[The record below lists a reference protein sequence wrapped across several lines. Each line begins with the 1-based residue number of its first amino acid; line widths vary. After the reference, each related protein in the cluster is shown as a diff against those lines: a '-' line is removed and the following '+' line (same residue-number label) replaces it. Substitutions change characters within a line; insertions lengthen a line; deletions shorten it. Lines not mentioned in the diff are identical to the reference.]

1 MKEERKINE
10 RDIKDIQYYIRSK
23 GLLGEIGMII
33 VLFVVIQ
40 VLLYFI
46 DRGLKRWKETDR
58 IRNLKSFA
66 RIDTLTGTFAKVLK
80 FIFYFI
86 GVVIALN
93 ILGFNTK
100 NLFATL
106 GIGSIVIG
114 IGAQSFIRDVIG
126 GFLIIIEDQFSVGDF
141 VRIGSVEGVVKE
153 MGIRTTRLEDYKGEI
168 HIVPNGTITT
178 LTNRSRKAQR
188 TAVEV
193 FASYEEDPD
202 KIMGIIK
209 DVLAGYSERPEF
221 LSSDIWGVTKFE
233 RSGYVI
239 TFVFFANWGDNF
251 TLEYEIREALVKKLK
266 EEEVKSFH
274 LSKEAPCYITNKE
287 IQ

>member
-10 RDIKDIQYYIRSK
+10 QDIRDIKYYIKSK
-23 GLLGEIGMII
+23 GVIGEIGMII

-46 DRGLKRWKETDR
+46 DRGLNKWKETDR

-80 FIFYFI
+80 VIFYFI

-114 IGAQSFIRDVIG
+114 IGAQSFIKDVIG

-153 MGIRTTRLEDYKGEI
+153 MGIRTTKLENYKGEI
-168 HIVPNGTITT
+168 HIIPNGTITT

-193 FASYEEDPD
+193 FVSYEEDPD
-202 KIMGIIK
+202 KIMGFIK
-209 DVLAGYSERPEF
+209 DVLKGYYERPEF
-221 LSSDIWGVTKFE
+221 LSSEIWGVTKFE
-233 RSGYVI
+233 RLGYVI

-251 TLEYEIREALVKKLK
+251 DLEYEIREAIIKKLK
-266 EEEVKSFH
+266 EEEVKTF
-274 LSKEAPCYITNKE
+274 LVLKEKPCYITSKE
-287 IQ
+287 I

>member
-10 RDIKDIQYYIRSK
+10 QDIRDIKYYIKSK
-23 GLLGEIGMII
+23 GILGEIGMII

-46 DRGLKRWKETDR
+46 DRGLKKWKETDR

-80 FIFYFI
+80 VIFYFI

-114 IGAQSFIRDVIG
+114 IGAQSFIKDVIG
-126 GFLIIIEDQFSVGDF
+126 GFLIIVEDQFSVGDF
-141 VRIGSVEGVVKE
+141 VRIGSVEGGVKE

-168 HIVPNGTITT
+168 HIIPNGTIST

-193 FASYEEDPD
+193 FVSYEEAPD
-202 KIMGIIK
+202 KIMGFIK
-209 DVLAGYSERPEF
+209 DILKGYDERPEF
-221 LSSDIWGVTKFE
+221 LSSEIWGVTKFE
-233 RSGYVI
+233 RLGYVI

-251 TLEYEIREALVKKLK
+251 DLEYEIREAIIKKLK
-266 EEEVKSFH
+266 EEEVKTF
-274 LSKEAPCYITNKE
+274 LVLKEEPCYITNKE
-287 IQ
+287 I

>member
-10 RDIKDIQYYIRSK
+10 KDIKDIQYYIKSK
-23 GLLGEIGMII
+23 GILGEIGMII
-33 VLFVVIQ
+33 VIFVVIQ

-66 RIDTLTGTFAKVLK
+66 RIDTLTSTFAKVMK
-80 FIFYFI
+80 VIFYFI
-86 GVVIALN
+86 GVIIALN

-114 IGAQSFIRDVIG
+114 IGAQSFIKDVIG
-126 GFLIIIEDQFSVGDF
+126 GFLIIVEDQFSVGDF
-141 VRIGSVEGVVKE
+141 VRIDSVEGVVRE
-153 MGIRTTRLEDYKGEI
+153 MGIRTTKLESYKGEI
-168 HIVPNGTITT
+168 HIIPNGTITT

-193 FASYEEDPD
+193 FVSYEEEPD
-202 KIMGIIK
+202 KIMGFINDILK
-209 DVLAGYSERPEF
+209 GYSERPEF
-221 LSSDIWGVTKFE
+221 LNSEIWGVTRFE
-233 RSGYVI
+233 RLGYVI

-251 TLEYEIREALVKKLK
+251 ALEYEIREALIKKLK
-266 EEEVKSFH
+266 EEDVKTFEV
-274 LSKEAPCYITNKE
+274 LKEEPCYITNKE
-287 IQ
+287 I

>member
-10 RDIKDIQYYIRSK
+10 QDIRDIKYYIKSK
-23 GLLGEIGMII
+23 GILGEIGMII

-46 DRGLKRWKETDR
+46 DRGLNKWKETDR

-80 FIFYFI
+80 VIFYFI

-114 IGAQSFIRDVIG
+114 IGAQSFIKDVIG
-126 GFLIIIEDQFSVGDF
+126 GFLIIVEDQFSVGDF
-141 VRIGSVEGVVKE
+141 VRIGSVEGGVKE

-168 HIVPNGTITT
+168 HIIPNGTIST

-193 FASYEEDPD
+193 FVSYEEAPD
-202 KIMGIIK
+202 KIMGFIK
-209 DVLAGYSERPEF
+209 DILKGYDERPEF
-221 LSSDIWGVTKFE
+221 LSSEIWGVTKFE
-233 RSGYVI
+233 RLGYVI

-251 TLEYEIREALVKKLK
+251 DLEYEIREAIIKKLK
-266 EEEVKSFH
+266 EEEVKTF
-274 LSKEAPCYITNKE
+274 LVLKEEPCYITNKE
-287 IQ
+287 I

>member
-10 RDIKDIQYYIRSK
+10 KDIKDIQYYIKSK
-23 GLLGEIGMII
+23 GILGEIGMII
-33 VLFVVIQ
+33 VIFVVIQ

-66 RIDTLTGTFAKVLK
+66 RIDTLTSTFAKVMK
-80 FIFYFI
+80 VIFYFI
-86 GVVIALN
+86 GVIMALN

-114 IGAQSFIRDVIG
+114 IGAQSFIKDVIG
-126 GFLIIIEDQFSVGDF
+126 GFLIIVEDQFSVGDF
-141 VRIGSVEGVVKE
+141 VRIDSVEGVVKE
-153 MGIRTTRLEDYKGEI
+153 MGIRTTKLESYKGEI
-168 HIVPNGTITT
+168 HIIPNGTITT

-193 FASYEEDPD
+193 FVSYEEEPD
-202 KIMGIIK
+202 KIMGFINDILK
-209 DVLAGYSERPEF
+209 GYSERPEF
-221 LSSDIWGVTKFE
+221 LSSEIWGVTRFE
-233 RSGYVI
+233 RLGYVI

-251 TLEYEIREALVKKLK
+251 TLEYEIREALIKKLK
-266 EEEVKSFH
+266 EEDVKTFEV
-274 LSKEAPCYITNKE
+274 LKEEPCYITNKE
-287 IQ
+287 I